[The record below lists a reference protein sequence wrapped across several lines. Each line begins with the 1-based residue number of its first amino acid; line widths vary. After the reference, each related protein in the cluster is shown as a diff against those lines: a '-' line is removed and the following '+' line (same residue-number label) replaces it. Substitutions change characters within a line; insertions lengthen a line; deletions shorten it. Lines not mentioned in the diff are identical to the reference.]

1 MTLSSQASGNL
12 NTPIEEMTY
21 EQAFR
26 ELEAVVTALETEK
39 QSLDEAMQLFE
50 RGQAL
55 SHRCMD
61 LLDKAELKVRLLS
74 GNELADFTPQA

>member
-12 NTPIEEMTY
+12 NIPIEEMTY

-39 QSLDEAMQLFE
+39 QSLDESMQLFE

-55 SHRCMD
+55 SRHCMD